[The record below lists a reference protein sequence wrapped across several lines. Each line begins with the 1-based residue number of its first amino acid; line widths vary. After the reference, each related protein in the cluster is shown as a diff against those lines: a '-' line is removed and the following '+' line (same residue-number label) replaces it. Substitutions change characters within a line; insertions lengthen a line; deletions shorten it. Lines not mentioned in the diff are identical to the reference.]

1 MARGGEGEHEA
12 SRRMKTELLMQMD
25 GLASTQSDGKFVFV
39 LTASNLPWELDSA
52 MLRRLEKRIYVGLP
66 EREARQTII
75 DGALRE
81 FKVEAEADCGGH
93 GRLLW
98 IRPVPAVQRVRDEVR
113 APSFGHRGTKCTL
126 AHANNSSPCFLPFP

>member
-81 FKVEAEADCGGH
+81 FKVEAEE
-93 GRLLW
+93 GRIAGVTDGYSGSDLFQLCKECAM
-98 IRPVPAVQRVRDEVR
+98 R
-113 APSFGHRGTKCTL
+113 
-126 AHANNSSPCFLPFP
+126 